1 MELRPGPFNPT
12 PVLFRRGMAAANSAR
27 RVASGEKL
35 VMANPRAREVD
46 DCVIAI
52 LLCHA
57 AVETAWHWEQLQAN
71 VKPRRWPDEF
81 QKGMT
86 LVAGA
91 YGRPEKPLDAD
102 LSEELLDLSAWRNF
116 LQHGDERARKRL
128 EDRHGPFR
136 PEALNAG
143 LAATVVET
151 SRNLGNYIAEVSGTQ
166 RLFDTNW
173 IDPLA
178 D

>member
-1 MELRPGPFNPT
+1 
-12 PVLFRRGMAAANSAR
+12 
-27 RVASGEKL
+27 
-35 VMANPRAREVD
+35 MANPRAREVD

-91 YGRPEKPLDAD
+91 FGRPEEPLDAD
-102 LSEELLDLSAWRNF
+102 LSEELLDLSRVAKF
-116 LQHGDERARKRL
+116 PSARR
-128 EDRHGPFR
+128 
-136 PEALNAG
+136 
-143 LAATVVET
+143 
-151 SRNLGNYIAEVSGTQ
+151 
-166 RLFDTNW
+166 
-173 IDPLA
+173 
-178 D
+178 